1 MSRRPPEGHL
11 RLSLPGKRAVLMHR
25 RSMLVCGV
33 LLVIGLVMATVTTMT
48 GVYEIAPS
56 RVLAIL
62 RGANSGTDA
71 FLLLE
76 QRLPRV
82 IAAALVGAALAA
94 SGAIFQSLSRNPL
107 GSPDLIGF
115 TTGAAS
121 GGLVTILLFGSPSTP
136 LIAAGTL
143 MGGLVTALAVIALN
157 RGAAQVGDRLI
168 VGGIAI
174 AAMASAINDFLLSRA
189 DIQAAEVAKAWQ
201 HGSLNAIT
209 WPPVALLAI
218 TLTLLLPAALCCTH
232 VLRFMELGDDLAAG
246 LGVSLAR
253 ARTAALLVGVA
264 LSGVAVAAAGPI
276 SFIAL
281 IAPQLT
287 RRLTKAPG
295 IALLPTMA
303 MGTVVLLTGNLLA
316 QRLLSPFQIPVG
328 LVTAALGGG
337 YLTWL
342 LTRPDHTT

>member
-1 MSRRPPEGHL
+1 MTRRPPGGHL
-11 RLSLPGKRAVLMHR
+11 RLPLPGKRAVLMHQ
-25 RSMLVCGV
+25 RSMLVCST
-33 LLVIGLVMATVTTMT
+33 LLAIGLVVAAVTALT
-48 GVYEIAPS
+48 GTYEIAPS
-56 RVLAIL
+56 RALAIL
-62 RGANSGTDA
+62 RGAGSGTDA

-76 QRLPRV
+76 QRLPRAA
-82 IAAALVGAALAA
+82 AAALVGAALAA

-121 GGLVTILLFGSPSTP
+121 GGLVAILLFGSTSTP

-143 MGGLVTALAVIALN
+143 VGGLATALATIALN
-157 RGAAQVGDRLI
+157 RGATRVGDRLI

-174 AAMASAINDFLLSRA
+174 AAMASAVNDFLLSRA

-201 HGSLNAIT
+201 YGSLNAIT
-209 WPPVALLAI
+209 WPPVALLAMA
-218 TLTLLLPAALCCTH
+218 LTALLPAALCCGH
-232 VLRFMELGDDLAAG
+232 ILRFMELGDDVAAG
-246 LGVSLAR
+246 LGVPLTR

-264 LSGVAVAAAGPI
+264 LAGVAVATAGPI
-276 SFIAL
+276 GFIAL
-281 IAPQLT
+281 VAPQLT
-287 RRLTKAPG
+287 RRLTRAPG
-295 IALLPTMA
+295 TVMLPTMA
-303 MGTVVLLTGNLLA
+303 MGAVILLAGDLLA

-342 LTRPDHTT
+342 LTRPDHTA